1 MSGYLVISLDYELL
15 WGGIEKRFPEDYGQ
29 SNVQHVPEVL
39 DKLVSLFEKYG
50 VRATVATVGLI
61 MEENS
66 EKALMASPTKKPSY
80 EKSILSPYN
89 NGYINQIK
97 KQHEHLYFAP
107 GSIKKLQESGNIEV
121 ATHTFCHYYCWEKGQ
136 TIDEFKA
143 DIESAVKTAR
153 KHNVDLKSIIFPR
166 NEVTD
171 DYLKVCSDL
180 GITSYRG
187 NPKHFFN
194 KQKNKVVRIIQRFLR
209 IADTYINISGHNTY
223 YIEKLEINEG
233 CLNVP
238 ASRFLR
244 PYSKKLSFLDGLRLM
259 RIKKDI
265 RYAAKHNQIYH
276 LWWHPHNFGNHIN
289 ENVAFLEKIL
299 NEYSHCHAKY
309 GMNSYT
315 MREIQDIKTR

>member
-1 MSGYLVISLDYELL
+1 M
-15 WGGIEKRFPEDYGQ
+15 
-29 SNVQHVPEVL
+29 
-39 DKLVSLFEKYG
+39 
-50 VRATVATVGLI
+50 
-61 MEENS
+61 
-66 EKALMASPTKKPSY
+66 
-80 EKSILSPYN
+80 SPYN
-89 NGYINQIK
+89 NGYITKIK
-97 KQHEHLYFAP
+97 KKDESLYFAP
-107 GSIKKLQESGNIEV
+107 VSIKKLKESGNIEV

-136 TIDEFKA
+136 TIEEFKE
-143 DIESAVKTAR
+143 DIECAINAAR

-171 DYLKVCSDL
+171 DYLRVCSDF

-194 KQKNKVVRIIQRFLR
+194 KQKNKVARIIQRVLR

-223 YIEKLEINEG
+223 SIDELDINEG
-233 CLNVP
+233 CVNVP

-244 PYSKKLSFLDGLRLM
+244 PYSKKLSLLDGLRFR

-265 RYAAKHNQIYH
+265 RYAAKHNQLYH

-289 ENVAFLEKIL
+289 ENMLFLEKIL

-309 GMNSYT
+309 GMRSYT
-315 MREIQDIKTR
+315 MHEIQEIRTI

>member
-1 MSGYLVISLDYELL
+1 MSGSLVISLDYELL

-29 SNVQHVPEVL
+29 SNVKQVPEVL
-39 DKLVSLFEKYG
+39 DRLVCLFEKYS

-61 MEENS
+61 MEEDP
-66 EKALMASPTKKPSY
+66 EKALLASPTKKPSY
-80 EKSILSPYN
+80 EKSILSPYS

-97 KQHEHLYFAP
+97 KQNEPLYFAP
-107 GSIKKLQESGNIEV
+107 GSIKKLQETGCIEV

-136 TIDEFKA
+136 TIEEFNA
-143 DIESAVKTAR
+143 DIESAINTAQR
-153 KHNVDLKSIIFPR
+153 HNVSLKSIVFPR

-171 DYLKVCSDL
+171 DYLRVCSDH

-194 KQKNKVVRIIQRFLR
+194 KQKNKVARIIQRFLR

-223 YIEKLEINEG
+223 SIENLEIIEG

-244 PYSKKLSFLDGLRLM
+244 PYSRKLSFLDGLRLM

-299 NEYSHCHAKY
+299 NEYSQCHAKY
-309 GMNSYT
+309 GMRSYT
-315 MREIQDIKTR
+315 MHEIQDIRIR